1 MAKVLTNDLSWS
13 VSRWQ
18 QYQYCQRAYYY
29 AYYGSWGGW
38 EIGAPERTRQ
48 LYILKNLKSMLM
60 WAGSIVH
67 EILKEALEQCARTRA
82 LPSIEELQAKGRLLL
97 RKGWV
102 ESTTK
107 EWLNYPKKTNL
118 FELYYGDG
126 KNLPKE
132 QTDYIKE
139 RVYNCLEAFAT
150 SPFVKEVVSLPYLQ
164 WKSIDTLESFQLNDC
179 KVWGAIDFAFT
190 DNDGLFHI
198 VDWKTGGENPSSLR
212 LQLACYALMAMD
224 KWKIRLEDLALHGV
238 FLNDG
243 GRKSDYP
250 IDAELLVSV
259 KEQILTSIET
269 LRRKLRDPEKNLA
282 DEEDFAF
289 TGCPQNCESCS
300 FRAACPCITGQESF

>member
-1 MAKVLTNDLSWS
+1 MAKPFTNDLTWS

-18 QYQYCQRAYYY
+18 QFQGCQRAYYY
-29 AYYGSWGGW
+29 TYYGSWGGW
-38 EIGAPERTRQ
+38 EKDAPERIRL
-48 LYILKNLKSMLM
+48 LYILKNLKPMVM

-67 EILKEALEQCARTRA
+67 DIIKTALESSSRTQE
-82 LPSIEELQAKGRLLL
+82 LPSVSELQDKGRQLL

-126 KNLPKE
+126 KSLPKE
-132 QTDYIKE
+132 QTDFIKE

-150 SPFVKEVVSLPYLQ
+150 SPFVKNIFATPALQ
-164 WKSIDTLESFQLNDC
+164 WKSIDTLDSFQLGGC
-179 KVWGAIDFAFT
+179 KIWGAIDFAYR
-190 DNDGLFHI
+190 DNDGVLHI
-198 VDWKTGGENPSSLR
+198 IDWKTGGENPPSLR
-212 LQLACYALMAMD
+212 LQLGCYALLAMD
-224 KWKIRLEDLALHGV
+224 KWQSRIEDLALHGV

-250 IDAELLVSV
+250 LDAELLVSV
-259 KEQILTSIET
+259 KDQVLLSIET

-282 DEEDFAF
+282 EEDDFQF
-289 TGCPQNCESCS
+289 TGYPEHCESCS
-300 FRAACPCITGQESF
+300 YRQVCPCITGQA

>member
-18 QYQYCQRAYYY
+18 QYQHCQRAYYY

-38 EIGAPERTRQ
+38 ERNSPERTRQ
-48 LYILKNLKSMLM
+48 LYILKNLKSLLM

-67 EILKEALEQCARTRA
+67 DIIKEALEQCSHGVELPTTEEMQNRAR
-82 LPSIEELQAKGRLLL
+82 LFL
-97 RKGWV
+97 RQGWV

-126 KNLPKE
+126 KSLPRE

-139 RVYNCLEAFAT
+139 RVYNSLESFAN
-150 SPFVKEVVSLPYLQ
+150 SPFVREAVKLPVAS
-164 WKSIDTLESFQLNDC
+164 WKSIDSLESFQLNNC
-179 KVWGAIDFAFT
+179 KIWGAIDFAFV
-190 DNDGLFHI
+190 DKDGIFHI
-198 VDWKTGGENPSSLR
+198 VDWKTGGENPAALR
-212 LQLACYALMAMD
+212 LQLACYALLAMD
-224 KWKIRLEDLALHGV
+224 KWKIPLEDLALHGV

-250 IDAELLVSV
+250 LDAESLVST
-259 KEQILTSIET
+259 KDQILMNIEV
-269 LRRKLRDPEKNLA
+269 LKRKLRDPENNLA
-282 DEEDFAF
+282 DEDDFAF
-289 TGCPQNCESCS
+289 TGCPQRCESCN
-300 FRAACPCITGQESF
+300 FRQACPCITG